1 MQKDLTIVIVD
12 SAYHELAAKALDQTL
27 EVTKADSVL
36 VLSDRDFYPGSK
48 FVKID
53 PIQDKR
59 HYSYIMLKELGKHIE
74 KDNFM
79 VIQYDGMPIDADKWQ
94 DEFLNYDYIGASWP
108 WGPINRRVGNGGFCL
123 RSRRLSDLCLDDRMV
138 FDPPGYGDNNYTE
151 DTHIALLY
159 RDWLESEGITY
170 APLELA
176 NEFSA
181 ENPGG
186 RFPTY
191 GFHGTLCLPF
201 YLSDEHLEFYINH
214 LTPKMLTNDVHI
226 RILFGLYRAER
237 YEHLEQFMDR
247 AIGFHPNFKE
257 VLLKQYPQEAHYYP
271 GITVQD
277 FEQLLVNY

>member
-12 SAYHELAAKALDQTL
+12 SAYHELAAKAIDQTL

-59 HYSYIMLKELGKHIE
+59 HYSYLMLKELGKHIE

-108 WGPINRRVGNGGFCL
+108 WGPANRRVGNGGFCL

-201 YLSDEHLEFYINH
+201 YLSDDHLEFYINH

-226 RILFGLYRAER
+226 RILFGLFRAER

-247 AIGFHPNFKE
+247 AVSFHPNFKE
-257 VLLKQYPQEAHYYP
+257 VLLKQFPQENHYYP
-271 GITVQD
+271 EITLQD
-277 FEQLLVNY
+277 LEQLLSNY